1 MKYNLRK
8 RGGNYL
14 QEKEKALQKQFCC
27 LQLKSCLLLQKKERE
42 RERGR
47 EEQTNEGMK
56 KHKTKHRKLK
66 TKAWKKDTLKK

>member
-42 RERGR
+42 RERDR
-47 EEQTNEGMK
+47 EGGKNKQMK
-56 KHKTKHRKLK
+56 
-66 TKAWKKDTLKK
+66 A

>member
-27 LQLKSCLLLQKKERE
+27 LQLKSCLLLPKRE

-56 KHKTKHRKLK
+56 KHKMKHRKLK